1 MAKHQKVTK
10 RSFTDDVQPIL
21 VDALF
26 SRTSIRERTVEDSVR
41 IVDEFRRMLMRHFHT
56 LLTEKNEAYA
66 YEIIAVEIQGAMQLA
81 LAEGE
86 YDLHLD
92 LETLLNEYA
101 GRLHSTP
108 AWLLN
113 EKHTI
118 DDQ

>member
-1 MAKHQKVTK
+1 M
-10 RSFTDDVQPIL
+10 
-21 VDALF
+21 
-26 SRTSIRERTVEDSVR
+26 EDSAR

-66 YEIIAVEIQGAMQLA
+66 YQIIAAEIQGAMQLA

-86 YDLHLD
+86 FELHLD

-101 GRLHSTP
+101 GRLHP
-108 AWLLN
+108 APGWLLN